1 MSVGEVKGLRGAE
14 LKIELDESLR
24 LVKTKRSSIQPFLVQ
39 LEPTLSSFLS
49 YKFIDSC
56 PQEIKFVFTSDTAK
70 VFVERLLQARQKAT
84 EAGLP
89 ADELHRLKSLC
100 LATVCLTLS
109 WVQVTWREGKLP
121 DLLPQALLEVQQ
133 LQLEL
138 ANTTEPWVQ
147 YVCSVESG
155 LYDSIKSI
163 LQDWQG
169 SDYSTYRQQL
179 LQPQQPQQPTRP
191 SGKNRCAAPVGS
203 PGHGY

>member
-89 ADELHRLKSLC
+89 AEELRRLKAKC